1 MQAPPERARS
11 NPRSPSKDYSVAAE
25 KWYVKRVR
33 LNDGGG
39 MKGTIRFRYDS
50 ENDVVIA
57 TPHWNIE
64 TKEDV
69 LVWFGQYESYIKRFA
84 RKMDVIIV
92 LDDFKIG
99 PTIGV
104 VWGEYRASLHR
115 QFTRFTYRVNSD
127 NRVKLFVN
135 TSGVRYNVATEEAA
149 TIEDGL
155 EGIKAARRAANI
167 T

>member
-1 MQAPPERARS
+1 
-11 NPRSPSKDYSVAAE
+11 
-25 KWYVKRVR
+25 
-33 LNDGGG
+33 
-39 MKGTIRFRYDS
+39 MKGTLRFRYDS

-69 LVWFGQYESYIKRFA
+69 LVWFGQYESYMKRFG

-104 VWGEYRASLHR
+104 VWGEYRASVHQR
-115 QFTRFTYRVNSD
+115 FTRFTYRVNSD

-135 TSGVRYNVATEEAA
+135 TSGVRYNVAT
-149 TIEDGL
+149 
-155 EGIKAARRAANI
+155 
-167 T
+167 